1 MPADWSLEEY
11 ERHSCGDGSHYHISH
26 SELTARKGH
35 AFVVVLRKG
44 AVRREKTVVQ
54 IQELAKRDVAW
65 AGRITASRA
74 IPGEPMNAGLSF
86 RVGEC
91 LAKRIRQRHAWAAVM
106 RAEMQRPH
114 G

>member
-26 SELTARKGH
+26 SELTARKRW
-35 AFVVVLRKG
+35 ALVVILRKG

-54 IQELAKRDVAW
+54 IQELAERDLAW
-65 AGRITASRA
+65 AGRITTSKP
-74 IPGEPMNAGLSF
+74 IPAEAMNAGLSF
-86 RVGEC
+86 RVGEY

-106 RAEMQRPH
+106 RSEMQRPH
-114 G
+114 S